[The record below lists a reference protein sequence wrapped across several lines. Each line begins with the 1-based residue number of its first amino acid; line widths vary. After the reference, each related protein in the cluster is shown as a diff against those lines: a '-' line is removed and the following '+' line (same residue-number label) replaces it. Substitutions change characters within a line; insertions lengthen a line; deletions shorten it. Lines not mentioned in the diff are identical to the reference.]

1 MSRVSLRMR
10 LVLAVGVVALL
21 ALALADVAVYASLQS
36 YLYRQVDST
45 LQVAQRSVEAAA
57 TPPSGSA
64 PSGTGASPGG
74 GQQPSGA
81 TFCAIGRESAPGMFI
96 EVLTRKGQVVNGDE
110 CPAFAPG
117 HKAYSPRLT
126 SVVTSDSFG
135 AQSPGV
141 AGYFTVAS
149 TTAGGPTFVAQV
161 AQLPD
166 GDLLVVADP
175 TSGIASTLDR
185 LLLLEVSVTG
195 GALAVAVLVGLWLVR
210 LGLRPLRDVV
220 RTAEAITGGDLV
232 HRVPH
237 PNGRTEMGRVAEAL
251 NVMLERIQ
259 SGFDELQ
266 ASKTR
271 LRRFVSDA
279 SHELRTPIAAVSAY
293 AQLFARGA
301 AHGGDD
307 MGRVMSGIEHETA
320 RMARLVEDLLVL
332 ARFDER
338 PPLES
343 ELVELVGLAMESVQ
357 TARMMGPQ
365 WPIEFAAG
373 DVVEVMGDPLALRQV
388 IDNLLKNVRAHTP
401 VGTPTA
407 VRVSQ
412 VGDRAVVEVEDEGPG
427 LAEGDADLVFERF
440 FRSDPSRSRHTGG
453 AGLGLAIVASIV
465 TAHGGSVEVGRGQA
479 GGALFRV
486 LLPCAPAE
494 LLADP
499 GGGALRVALG
509 HR

>member
-1 MSRVSLRMR
+1 MSRVSLRVR
-10 LVLAVGVVALL
+10 LIVAVAIVALV
-21 ALALADVAVYASLQS
+21 ALTLADVAVYASLKS

-45 LQVAQRSVEAAA
+45 LQVAQQSIESALTQPSVTDPPGPAAS
-57 TPPSGSA
+57 PPGGQRPSG
-64 PSGTGASPGG
+64 P
-74 GQQPSGA
+74 
-81 TFCAIGRESAPGMFI
+81 TFCALGRESAPGMFI
-96 EVLTRKGQVVNGDE
+96 EVLTPKDRVADGDQ

-117 HKAYSPRLT
+117 HTSSSPSLAV
-126 SVVTSDSFG
+126 VVTPSTVSTKSMG
-135 AQSPGV
+135 RGE
-141 AGYFTVAS
+141 YFTVAS
-149 TTAGGPTFVAQV
+149 TTRGGPTFVVDAV
-161 AQLPD
+161 TLRG
-166 GDLLVVADP
+166 GDLLVVAEP
-175 TSGIASTLDR
+175 TSGITGTLDR
-185 LLLLEVSVTG
+185 LLLLELAVTG

-237 PNGRTEMGRVAEAL
+237 ANARTEMGRVAEAL

-259 SGFDELQ
+259 FGFDELQ

-293 AQLFARGA
+293 AQLFTRA
-301 AHGGDD
+301 AAQGGDD
-307 MGRVMSGIEHETA
+307 MGRLMAGIEHETG

-332 ARFDER
+332 ARFDEQ

-343 ELVELVGLAMESVQ
+343 ELVELVGLVMESVQ

-365 WPIEFAAG
+365 WPIAFEAG
-373 DVVEVMGDPLALRQV
+373 DVVEVTGDPIALRQV

-401 VGTPTA
+401 AGTATA
-407 VRVSQ
+407 VRVGR
-412 VGDRAVVEVEDEGPG
+412 VGDSAVVEVEDDGPG
-427 LAEGDADLVFERF
+427 LGDGDTDLVFERF
-440 FRSDPSRSRHTGG
+440 FRSDPSRSRATGG

-465 TAHGGSVEVGRGQA
+465 KAHGGSVEVGRGQM

-486 LLPCAPAE
+486 VLQLRRSCWPTQALVPCA
-494 LLADP
+494 
-499 GGGALRVALG
+499 
-509 HR
+509 